1 MVYVV
6 AIQRQG
12 TSYKVTLPK
21 AWVNENLE
29 PSARIMYLVTKDIGV
44 IEVHSERSWYAKY
57 FSKNINGPNKGTPG
71 NDAGPDRSGLP
82 GGVSG
87 VDEDQGTPSTDNIT
101 ERA

>member
-12 TSYKVTLPK
+12 GSYKVTLPK

-29 PSARIMYLVTKDIGV
+29 PASRIMYLVTKDIGV

-57 FSKNINGPNKGTPG
+57 FSKNLDGPDKGTPESG
-71 NDAGPDRSGLP
+71 AGPDGSGLTN
-82 GGVSG
+82 GVSG
-87 VDEDQGTPSTDNIT
+87 VDEDQGTSATDYNIK
-101 ERA
+101 RA